1 MYKLDFK
8 IAIDYVKDGDY
19 GAACAEALVILYAA
33 TLEGKNFEAQ
43 LARQLISEIER
54 RIQKEFGELAKKLG
68 LRVSPGNIHFL
79 MREHSPHIV
88 NLLRIMEKTHSEDG
102 IRELIEEY
110 KARIYPY
117 RYDPEFK

>member
-1 MYKLDFK
+1 MNMYKLDFK

-79 MREHSPHIV
+79 MREHLPHIV
-88 NLLRIMEKTHSEDG
+88 KMRSEEDNGKLL
-102 IRELIEEY
+102 EEY